1 MAVTVRPRRS
11 VLYMPGSN
19 RRALEKAKA
28 LPADGLILDL
38 EDAVSP
44 DAKPEARKNVAEM
57 LAAGKPYG
65 KREVIVRINGL
76 NTPWGMDDIA
86 AVAAS
91 GADGIAIPKVESAD
105 AVRQVQ
111 VAVRAAGGPEEMPVW
126 CMMETPMGVLRALEI
141 ASASPFV
148 AALVMGTSDLAKDL
162 HCEHTFDREPFL
174 TSFGLIVLAARACG
188 IAALDGVHLDLA
200 DDAGFAES
208 CAQGRRLGF
217 DGKTLIHP
225 KTIAAAN
232 AAFAP
237 AAADVLKARE
247 LIATYAEAVARGKG
261 VVVLDGKLIEQLHVD
276 NAQRLV
282 TLAEA
287 IAEIEAA
294 APQHN

>member
-11 VLYMPGSN
+11 MLYMPGSN

-44 DAKPEARKNVAEM
+44 DAKPEARSNVAEV
-57 LAAGKPYG
+57 LAGGKPYG

-105 AVRQVQ
+105 IVRQVQ

-148 AALVMGTSDLAKDL
+148 AGLVMGTSDLAKDL

-174 TSFGLIVLAARACG
+174 TSFGLLVLAARACG
-188 IAALDGVHLDLA
+188 VAALDGVHLDLA
-200 DDAGFAES
+200 DDAGFAEA

-247 LIATYAEAVARGKG
+247 LIATYAEAVARGQG

-276 NAQRLV
+276 NARRLV
-282 TLAEA
+282 ALAEA
-287 IAEIEAA
+287 IAEVEAA
-294 APQHN
+294 VPSHD

>member
-19 RRALEKAKA
+19 RRALEKAKT

-44 DAKPEARKNVAEM
+44 DAKPEARANVAEM
-57 LAAGKPYG
+57 LATGKPYG

-91 GADGIAIPKVESAD
+91 GADGLAIPKVESAD
-105 AVRQVQ
+105 IVRQVQ
-111 VAVRAAGGPEEMPVW
+111 VAVRAAGGPEYLPIW
-126 CMMETPMGVLRALEI
+126 CMMETPMGILRAAEI
-141 ASASPFV
+141 AGASPFV
-148 AALVMGTSDLAKDL
+148 AGLVMGTSDLAKDL

-174 TSFGLIVLAARACG
+174 TSFGLIVLAARAYG
-188 IAALDGVHLDLA
+188 IAALDGVHLDLS
-200 DDAGFAES
+200 DDAGFAEA

-225 KTIAAAN
+225 KTVAAAN

-237 AAADVLKARE
+237 APEDVLKARA
-247 LIATYAEAVARGKG
+247 LIATYAEAVARGQG

-276 NAQRLV
+276 NARRLV
-282 TLAEA
+282 ALAEA
-287 IAEIEAA
+287 IAEVEAEAA
-294 APQHN
+294 KHD